1 MRYSLDEIRE
11 ELKKRLP
18 DKRRLHC
25 LYVAAWAKKI
35 AELVGYS
42 PEKAE
47 LAGLLHDIAKKL
59 PVGQLLVMAEQN
71 GLALTTAE
79 RGNPHCL
86 HGRVGALI
94 ARKEFGVNDEDVLNA
109 IAFHSGRPGMGKLEK
124 ILLLSDYMQKL
135 ITWGAPDFTPVIK
148 EKGLDAALMQAMHFI
163 IKFCVDNDIEDERT
177 FETFDAILLYAQ
189 EQAEKQADREK
200 MENGIIPTPDAYYDK
215 SYALY
220 MRQRLG
226 LATVPNGRE
235 LGGYKTRDGRYV
247 RYGAVVRSGNFGSLT
262 AEDATVLRNLGFSH
276 IFDLRS
282 DAERNLAPCQNPNWA
297 LVENCPLILPEE
309 SPHQRS
315 LIEQYYSSDNP
326 KEKSWLAS
334 EIVRNTDIQQVYQA
348 ILGDSHTKTQLR
360 HIFDILLQPDCTGV
374 LFHCGDGKQRTGFA
388 VAMVLTALGVDVLT
402 IWLDYAAS
410 VVPNDAFMENF
421 VEDLKNG
428 GYDKTLY
435 GKARYFNALA
445 LDMLRNVHKDVLRK
459 YISLKVYLRDEIGLS
474 EADLTILR
482 NKFLEE

>member
-1 MRYSLDEIRE
+1 MRYTLEEIRE

-18 DKRRLHC
+18 EKRRLHC
-25 LYVAAWAKKI
+25 LYVAEWAKKI
-35 AELVGYS
+35 AELAGYP

-59 PVGQLLVMAEQN
+59 PVGQLLVMAERN

-94 ARKEFGVNDEDVLNA
+94 ARNEFGVNDEDVLSA
-109 IAFHSGRPGMGKLEK
+109 IAFHSGRPGMGELEK

-135 ITWGAPDFTPVIK
+135 ITWGAPDFGPVIR

-189 EQAEKQADREK
+189 EEAEKQADQKK
-200 MENGIIPTPDAYYDK
+200 MAEGIIPTPDAYYDK

-226 LATVPNGRE
+226 LVTVPNGRE

-247 RYGAVVRSGNFGSLT
+247 RYGAVVRSANFGSLT
-262 AEDATVLRNLGFSH
+262 AEDATVLRSLGFTH
-276 IFDLRS
+276 IVDLRS
-282 DAERNLAPCQNPNWA
+282 ELEREQAPCRNPEWA
-297 LVENCPLILPEE
+297 SVVCCPLVLPEE
-309 SPHQRS
+309 APHQRS
-315 LIEQYYSSDNP
+315 LIEQYYASDNK

-348 ILGDSHTKTQLR
+348 ILGDSATKAQLR
-360 HIFDILLQPDCTGV
+360 KIFDVLLKPDCRGV
-374 LFHCGDGKQRTGFA
+374 LLHCSDGKQRTGFA
-388 VAMVLTALGVDVLT
+388 VALVLTALGVDVLT

-421 VEDLKNG
+421 VEDLKTG

-435 GKARYFNALA
+435 GKARYFNSLV
-445 LDMLRNVHKDVLRK
+445 LDMLHNVHKDVLRK
-459 YISLKVYLRDEIGLS
+459 YISLKDYLQDEIGLTP
-474 EADLTILR
+474 ADMSVLR
-482 NKFLEE
+482 DKFLDD